1 MPSAKA
7 CHGRRSRPGQPE
19 RVKSRCERHGG
30 GDGACRQR
38 PVRGQLADGIRQFGD
53 DVRGDLREL
62 WRRLVFSLL
71 AGNDDDHLRNHGFL
85 MRRSGHR
92 SLSPAYD
99 LNPVP
104 QMDRAQ
110 TPKTAVT
117 EEQEAPSVAVALDA
131 APRFGLRPAE
141 AKPILRE
148 VLAAVVD
155 WRQTARRLR
164 LSKGSVAAYASAFEH
179 SFLEEATGLVG

>member
-1 MPSAKA
+1 MAS
-7 CHGRRSRPGQPE
+7 
-19 RVKSRCERHGG
+19 
-30 GDGACRQR
+30 
-38 PVRGQLADGIRQFGD
+38 
-53 DVRGDLREL
+53 
-62 WRRLVFSLL
+62 
-71 AGNDDDHLRNHGFL
+71 NDDDHLRNHGFL
-85 MRRSGHR
+85 MRRSGHW
-92 SLSPAYD
+92 SLSPAYGLD
-99 LNPVP
+99 PVP
-104 QMDRAQ
+104 EMDRAQ

-117 EEQEAPSVAVALDA
+117 EEQEAPCVAVALDA

-179 SFLEEATGLVG
+179 AFLEEATGLVGSVRRFFSLTTCLA